1 MNKENK
7 NALFIQHFYFDLDEL
22 VNVVLPKVN
31 QNKINNERV
40 WIFFPLLHELFLNWK
55 IILIVL
61 LSIHWPLHDFG
72 FFLLIFRQGAP
83 RSGKELKYNSG
94 LVEYRVH
101 KINSAADENDTNS
114 SLVKISKINTNKDLA
129 LTNEE
134 TTQLQKKTF

>member
-1 MNKENK
+1 M
-7 NALFIQHFYFDLDEL
+7 
-22 VNVVLPKVN
+22 
-31 QNKINNERV
+31 
-40 WIFFPLLHELFLNWK
+40 
-55 IILIVL
+55 
-61 LSIHWPLHDFG
+61 HDFG